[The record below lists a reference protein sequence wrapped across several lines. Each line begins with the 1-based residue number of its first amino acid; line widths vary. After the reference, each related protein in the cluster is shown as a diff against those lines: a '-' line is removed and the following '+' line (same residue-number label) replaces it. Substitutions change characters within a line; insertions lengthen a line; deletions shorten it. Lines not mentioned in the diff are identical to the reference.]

1 MVNEEKIRIM
11 TKLTSMEND
20 DSNREIKDGGYY
32 KSDYIRLRLIRT
44 IGSYSIAYVLM
55 IALVALYHFDYL
67 VSGMVIQDLR
77 NMIIAVVALYLLL
90 VLLCTFF
97 TVTIYSKKY
106 SQVQKKQRE
115 YYKEIKKLEA
125 FYDQSKEGGNG

>member
-11 TKLTSMEND
+11 TRLTSLENG
-20 DSNREIKDGGYY
+20 DSGGEIRDSGYF

-44 IGSYSIAYVLM
+44 IGSFSIAYVL
-55 IALVALYHFDYL
+55 ILGLVALYHFDYL
-67 VSGMVIQDLR
+67 VSGIGMQDIRSML
-77 NMIIAVVALYLLL
+77 ITVVALYLLL
-90 VLLCTFF
+90 VLLCIFF

-106 SQVQKKQRE
+106 SYVQKKRKE

-125 FYDQSKEGGNG
+125 CYDQSNE

>member
-1 MVNEEKIRIM
+1 MVNEEKIQIM

-20 DSNREIKDGGYY
+20 DLNREIKDCGYY

-67 VSGMVIQDLR
+67 VSDMVIQDIR
-77 NMIIAVVALYLLL
+77 GVIIAVVALYLLL
-90 VLLCTFF
+90 IFTCVVLTI
-97 TVTIYSKKY
+97 TIYSKKY
-106 SQVQKKQRE
+106 SQAQKKQKE
-115 YYKEIKKLEA
+115 YYRELKKLED
-125 FYDQSKEGGNG
+125 FYSQSKEGGNG

>member
-1 MVNEEKIRIM
+1 MVNEEKIQIM

-20 DSNREIKDGGYY
+20 DLNREIKDGGYY

-67 VSGMVIQDLR
+67 VSDMVIQDIR
-77 NMIIAVVALYLLL
+77 GVIIAVVALYLLL
-90 VLLCTFF
+90 IFTCVVLTI
-97 TVTIYSKKY
+97 TIYSKKY
-106 SQVQKKQRE
+106 SQAQKKQKE
-115 YYKEIKKLEA
+115 YYRELKKLED
-125 FYDQSKEGGNG
+125 FYSQSKEGGNG

>member
-11 TKLTSMEND
+11 TKLTSLENG
-20 DSNREIKDGGYY
+20 DSKGELRDSGYY

-44 IGSYSIAYVLM
+44 IGSYSIAYVLI

-67 VSGMVIQDLR
+67 VSGIGIQDIR
-77 NMIIAVVALYLLL
+77 SMIITVVALYLLL
-90 VLLCTFF
+90 VLTCVFF

-106 SQVQKKQRE
+106 SQVQKKQKE

>member
-11 TKLTSMEND
+11 TKLTSLENA
-20 DSNREIKDGGYY
+20 DSKGVIKDSGYY
-32 KSDYIRLRLIRT
+32 KTDYIRLRLIRT
-44 IGSYSIAYVLM
+44 IGSYTIAYFLI

-67 VSGMVIQDLR
+67 VSSIVIQDFR
-77 NMIIAVVALYLLL
+77 SMIISVVALYLLL
-90 VLLCTFF
+90 VLLCIFF

-106 SQVQKKQRE
+106 SQVQKKKKE
-115 YYKEIKKLEA
+115 YYNELKKLEA